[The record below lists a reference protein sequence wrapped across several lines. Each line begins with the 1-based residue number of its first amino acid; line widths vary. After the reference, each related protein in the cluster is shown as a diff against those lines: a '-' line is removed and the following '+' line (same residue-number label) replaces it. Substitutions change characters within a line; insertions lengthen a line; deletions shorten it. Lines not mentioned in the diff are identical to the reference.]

1 MHTQNLTEQ
10 FTGEDACANV
20 FQTYAEV
27 EFMLAESA
35 FRWEDW
41 RVEMSNLIIM
51 QELPQQ

>member
-1 MHTQNLTEQ
+1 M
-10 FTGEDACANV
+10 F

-35 FRWEDW
+35 FRWDW